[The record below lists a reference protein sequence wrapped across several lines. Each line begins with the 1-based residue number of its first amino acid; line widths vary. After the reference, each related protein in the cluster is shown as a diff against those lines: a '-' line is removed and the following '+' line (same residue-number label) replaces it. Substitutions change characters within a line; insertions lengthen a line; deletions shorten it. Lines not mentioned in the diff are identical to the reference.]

1 MSHDMELMVRKALEK
16 RMLLLRWPA
25 SSEETQRQWDECLE
39 GVGARRIGRLLGMV
53 VDKPPGHVRVVDPLM
68 RGGAYGFVE
77 MPEEV
82 AEKVV
87 AIGIP

>member
-1 MSHDMELMVRKALEK
+1 MNQELEIKVRRALEE
-16 RMLLLRWPA
+16 RVVMLRWPA
-25 SSEETQRQWDECLE
+25 TSEEAQRQWDECLE

-53 VDKPPGHVRVVDPLM
+53 VDRPPGHVRVVDPLM

-82 AEKVV
+82 AEKVL

>member
-1 MSHDMELMVRKALEK
+1 VNNEMELKVREALVE
-16 RMLLLRWPA
+16 RMLQLDA
-25 SSEETQRQWDECLE
+25 STGGEERQRRWDECLE
-39 GVGARRIGRLLGMV
+39 AVGARRIGRLLGMV
-53 VDKPPGHVRVVDPLM
+53 VDKAPAHVRVVDPLM
-68 RGGAYGFVE
+68 RGGSYGFVE

>member
-1 MSHDMELMVRKALEK
+1 MNHDMELMVRRALEK
-16 RMLLLRWPA
+16 RVLLLRWPA
-25 SSEETQRQWDECLE
+25 SSEEAQRQWDECLE
-39 GVGARRIGRLLGMV
+39 SVGARRIGRLLGMV
-53 VDKPPGHVRVVDPLM
+53 VDKPASHVRVVDPLM